1 MRVRAL
7 TVGSGLTTGRAV
19 RRTRMALR
27 MRAWWIGL
35 LTVGVAGLPT
45 GAAGLQVDVPPPVE
59 PLAGSDEQVGHADSV
74 TAARTAPDL
83 AETSGTRPERPA
95 WVVGDVPDT
104 VWILVEASVAA
115 DDDDRAKEILR
126 EAEGLARRAV
136 VGKEAVV
143 GRRFALAAVL
153 GMRTDIEGGRTKV
166 GTASALYEELR
177 VVLELDPDHTRARY
191 MMGRLHAGV
200 RRMGGV
206 TRWLATNLLGGS
218 VLKEA
223 SWEEAERHLAFA
235 ESHAPEVPD
244 HHLQLARLYGDTGRP
259 DLAAEEARHVLALE
273 ARSPLEWAAAEEAAD
288 YLAELEERR

>member
-1 MRVRAL
+1 MRA
-7 TVGSGLTTGRAV
+7 RAV
-19 RRTRMALR
+19 VRKRAS
-27 MRAWWIGL
+27 MRGRCIGL
-35 LTVGVAGLPT
+35 LAVGLAGFPTVAF
-45 GAAGLQVDVPPPVE
+45 AQQVDVPPPVE
-59 PLAGSDEQVGHADSV
+59 PLAGSVM
-74 TAARTAPDL
+74 AARTGADPADGDE
-83 AETSGTRPERPA
+83 ARPA

-104 VWILVEASVAA
+104 VWILVEASVAVG
-115 DDDDRAKEILR
+115 DEDRAKEILR
-126 EAEGLARRAV
+126 DAETLARDAAV
-136 VGKEAVV
+136 GHDGNV

-166 GTASALYEELR
+166 GTAAALYEELR

-206 TRWLATNLLGGS
+206 TRWLATNLLGGA

-235 ESHAPEVPD
+235 ESRAPEVPD

-259 DLAAEEARHVLALE
+259 GLAVEEARHVLALE
-273 ARSPLEWAAAEEAAD
+273 ARSPLEQAAAEEAAA
-288 YLAELEERR
+288 YLAELEEGR

>member
-1 MRVRAL
+1 MRARAVVRA
-7 TVGSGLTTGRAV
+7 RAF
-19 RRTRMALR
+19 
-27 MRAWWIGL
+27 MRARSRCIGL
-35 LTVGVAGLPT
+35 LAVGLAGFPNVAV
-45 GAAGLQVDVPPPVE
+45 AQQVDVPPPVE
-59 PLAGSDEQVGHADSV
+59 PLAGSVI
-74 TAARTAPDL
+74 AARTA
-83 AETSGTRPERPA
+83 AEPADGDEARPERPA

-104 VWILVEASVAA
+104 VWILVEASVAVG
-115 DDDDRAKEILR
+115 DEDRAKEILR
-126 EAEGLARRAV
+126 DAETLARDAAV
-136 VGKEAVV
+136 GHDGNV

-166 GTASALYEELR
+166 GTAAALYEELR

-206 TRWLATNLLGGS
+206 TRWLATNLLGGA

-235 ESHAPEVPD
+235 ESRAPEVPD

-259 DLAAEEARHVLALE
+259 GLAAEEARHVLALE
-273 ARSPLEWAAAEEAAD
+273 ARSPLERAAAEEAAA